1 MKTIFEHIEY
11 AKSKPHHIRKQIAFT
26 AAAGISV
33 LIALVWLVG
42 SISLGSFAIK
52 GSTFA
57 DSTGK
62 SQIVTTA
69 KNETDSTIGGIAGAA
84 SALQDSNAPAHIE
97 IIDTSASVPVKN
109 KAEQT
114 TIPF

>member
-11 AKSKPHHIRKQIAFT
+11 AKSKPHHIRKQIVFT
-26 AAAGISV
+26 SAAGISI
-33 LIALVWLVG
+33 LIALVWLIA
-42 SISLGSFAIK
+42 SFSTNSFAIK

-57 DSTGK
+57 DSTGQ
-62 SQIVTTA
+62 STVETVSDSE
-69 KNETDSTIGGIAGAA
+69 NEMQNIAGAA
-84 SALQDSNAPAHIE
+84 AALPDKNAPAHIE
-97 IIDTSASVPVKN
+97 IIDTTTSVPEKN